1 MLNQSSSSWVNLK
14 FHFNFLTLI
23 AFPPFSYFSRAQKWT
38 LPAAAQATCAK
49 YQRGKTEFLQL
60 LPHTHFHSRFTNQS
74 CLWHCF
80 HVSIVIHSHSHVTLH
95 RTALNSYF
103 SPFFLSFLW
112 QVAWLRYSISCH
124 WTEVIQVII
133 QKEKGRALGGR
144 KLMSG

>member
-103 SPFFLSFLW
+103 SPFFFVISVTGSMTQILNQLSLNW
-112 QVAWLRYSISCH
+112 S
-124 WTEVIQVII
+124 IQVII